1 MAEGAKSFMGN
12 LMGQVTGLEST
23 LTQKTEN
30 AKGVFAGFTEK
41 ASGVGANFTSG
52 LSAFKDKVSGSAA
65 APAEA
70 AVPAAGGR
78 GRRTGKS
85 KRSRT
90 KRSRTNKSKKN
101 KSKSKKNKKKRVR
114 FSRRTRSRHY

>member
-1 MAEGAKSFMGN
+1 MTEGAKSFMGN
-12 LMGQVTGLEST
+12 LRGQVTNLESG
-23 LTQKTEN
+23 LTQTTEK
-30 AKGVFAGFTEK
+30 AKGAVAGLQEK

-70 AVPAAGGR
+70 AVPAEGGR

-90 KRSRTNKSKKN
+90 KRKHG
-101 KSKSKKNKKKRVR
+101 KSKKNKKKRVR